1 MLDPESFGKR
11 VQEHFA
17 TVSDEEFIANLKRY
31 NPDLVRELEV
41 QRSSASRWDA
51 VKRNVRSRLAGL
63 FARRP
68 KPTQRVPGGSRRPAV
83 DRTP

>member
-17 TVSDEEFIANLKRY
+17 SVSDEDFVANLERY

-41 QRSSASRWDA
+41 QRSTSSGMPDDWRAEQERSAR
-51 VKRNVRSRLAGL
+51 
-63 FARRP
+63 
-68 KPTQRVPGGSRRPAV
+68 
-83 DRTP
+83 